1 MFKEIGQFNSRHKK
15 PEFLVEVVQSN
26 RRSIPPRI
34 KPNREQGTVR
44 EQHALSF
51 LLEFFRRE
59 VGEDRAR
66 FVPFV
71 HGVWIRRL
79 GSWSSS
85 SQILR
90 IERISCPANFNCEPF
105 LFTLQVDLAPIRM
118 SGLSNRSKKFAL
130 VRSTSQLKIFPE
142 EDVSIGRDSCLL
154 VLCLSGRYWYK
165 RSQCRLASLKL
176 PVSSGICWR
185 HLGIFKKNVMISIL
199 IPNLAKFSWYSIS
212 ALTCGS
218 QSILDLPAQP
228 IDASTRISKQ
238 RAGDCSNVQCSL
250 EIIGAD
256 LIPWAIGCFE
266 SLD

>member
-1 MFKEIGQFNSRHKK
+1 MLSNAPTIDPWRMASTSRHLVIPNLTDCTFQNKYPRHCSEPHLQNMRLKKMFKEIGQFNSSHKK

-59 VGEDRAR
+59 VWEDRAR
-66 FVPFV
+66 FVPFD

-118 SGLSNRSKKFAL
+118 SGLTNRSKKFAL
-130 VRSTSQLKIFPE
+130 VRSTSQLKILPE
-142 EDVSIGRDSCLL
+142 EVDLIGRDSLFIWSCA
-154 VLCLSGRYWYK
+154 
-165 RSQCRLASLKL
+165 CRGAD
-176 PVSSGICWR
+176 ID
-185 HLGIFKKNVMISIL
+185 
-199 IPNLAKFSWYSIS
+199 IS
-212 ALTCGS
+212 AH
-218 QSILDLPAQP
+218 
-228 IDASTRISKQ
+228 
-238 RAGDCSNVQCSL
+238 NV
-250 EIIGAD
+250 A
-256 LIPWAIGCFE
+256 
-266 SLD
+266 